1 MFFRAFSA
9 VSEEQKKLSSIFQ
22 DAVCYNTLMFF
33 HYPSKQAARTV
44 LALLLTGLLAGCGT
58 QAQNALKV
66 QENLEEA
73 QQDVQVNPTDKDAR
87 LCVDRAIAI
96 APHDPTTY
104 FGPDTPPNPNDPLPA
119 LSIEGVFQSVGDTPA
134 LADYMTQ
141 ATQKFPTDVRG
152 FQALAEAQQQLGQ
165 VSAQKATAAQLV
177 VLLNKKLRAPGATD
191 IMVLTDA
198 LAQAYFDAGDPV
210 NGTATYKKAIQA
222 YPAEPDP
229 ANGLA
234 YAEAVSGT
242 NLPEAL
248 TLARQAITLAQKQNV
263 PDEQLAL
270 YQDTLGW
277 VQYHQGD
284 YPDAEQNLLQAANA
298 LPRLAE
304 VRYHLG
310 LVYAAQGN
318 MEAARS
324 ELGHA
329 VLLAQNY
336 AAAQQALDS
345 LPKSAMPK
353 AAVPKSAVPATPAPK
368 APIAAR

>member
-1 MFFRAFSA
+1 MFF
-9 VSEEQKKLSSIFQ
+9 QY
-22 DAVCYNTLMFF
+22 C
-33 HYPSKQAARTV
+33 SKQAAQTV

-73 QQDVQVNPTDKDAR
+73 QQDVQVNPTDKEAR
-87 LCVDRAIAI
+87 QCVDRAIAV
-96 APHDPTTY
+96 APHDPATY

-141 ATQKFPTDVRG
+141 ATQKFPADVRG
-152 FQALAEAQQQLGQ
+152 FQALAEAQKQLGQ

-177 VLLNKKLRAPGATD
+177 VLLNKKLQGAGATN
-191 IMVLTDA
+191 IMDLTDA

-248 TLARQAITLAQKQNV
+248 TLAQKALTLAQKAGADDQGT
-263 PDEQLAL
+263 AAI
-270 YQDTLGW
+270 QDTLGW
-277 VQYHQGD
+277 VQYHQND
-284 YPDAEQNLLQAANA
+284 YADAEQNLLQAANA

-304 VRYHLG
+304 IRYHLG

-336 AAAQQALDS
+336 SAAQQALDS
-345 LPKSAMPK
+345 LPKAAVPKITMPK
-353 AAVPKSAVPATPAPK
+353 AASPKSVVPAASAPATTR
-368 APIAAR
+368 A